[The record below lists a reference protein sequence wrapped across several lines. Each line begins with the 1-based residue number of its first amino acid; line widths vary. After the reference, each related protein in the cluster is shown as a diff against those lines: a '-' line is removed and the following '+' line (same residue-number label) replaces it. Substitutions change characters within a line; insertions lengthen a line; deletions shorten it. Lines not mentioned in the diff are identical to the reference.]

1 MFGDDARLH
10 AQAPKMAFSTETQS
24 MDIHD
29 IQRRRVVAG
38 LLAGGGLLASGKAG
52 ASPPRRARH
61 APARVGIAVV
71 GLGEYAAFVLER
83 LASCRTAYPAALV
96 TGSKDKAR
104 AIAARYGIP
113 DIAIHGYDDYARL
126 ADDETI
132 AAVHICLPVGLHA
145 PHALKALAAGK
156 HVLCE
161 KPLAAT
167 AAEARTL
174 ADAARDAGKVLMPA
188 YRAWFSDAVQ
198 DALGRC
204 REGTH
209 GALASVDAHKGFHLR
224 QPAGNWR
231 FDPALSGG
239 GCLTDIGIYSVQLQR
254 WACGG
259 LPRSITAVAHRRPG
273 DARFAQVESDIGW
286 VAQFDDGVLATGSAS
301 WRYRLQNRLRL
312 GFEQA
317 WLDLDPATPA
327 MGERMRL
334 GLDGPNRVEELM
346 FPLRDQVPRMYEAF
360 ADACLGRSAPPV
372 AASEGIADLVMMEA
386 IRQAAASG
394 TTVALP
400 AG

>member
-174 ADAARDAGKVLMPA
+174 ADAARDAG
-188 YRAWFSDAVQ
+188 
-198 DALGRC
+198 RC
-204 REGTH
+204 
-209 GALASVDAHKGFHLR
+209 
-224 QPAGNWR
+224 
-231 FDPALSGG
+231 
-239 GCLTDIGIYSVQLQR
+239 
-254 WACGG
+254 
-259 LPRSITAVAHRRPG
+259 
-273 DARFAQVESDIGW
+273 
-286 VAQFDDGVLATGSAS
+286 
-301 WRYRLQNRLRL
+301 
-312 GFEQA
+312 
-317 WLDLDPATPA
+317 
-327 MGERMRL
+327 
-334 GLDGPNRVEELM
+334 
-346 FPLRDQVPRMYEAF
+346 
-360 ADACLGRSAPPV
+360 
-372 AASEGIADLVMMEA
+372 
-386 IRQAAASG
+386 
-394 TTVALP
+394 
-400 AG
+400 